1 MFIEEEVE
9 SSIPEE
15 DLFMVHYG
23 YGSDPA
29 SLIQPVSQSRK
40 NLEYVPLTVEDARGI
55 AVPSPSS
62 DQVR

>member
-15 DLFMVHYG
+15 DFMMVYYG

-29 SLIQPVSQSRK
+29 SLIQPLSQK
-40 NLEYVPLTVEDARGI
+40 E
-55 AVPSPSS
+55 
-62 DQVR
+62 